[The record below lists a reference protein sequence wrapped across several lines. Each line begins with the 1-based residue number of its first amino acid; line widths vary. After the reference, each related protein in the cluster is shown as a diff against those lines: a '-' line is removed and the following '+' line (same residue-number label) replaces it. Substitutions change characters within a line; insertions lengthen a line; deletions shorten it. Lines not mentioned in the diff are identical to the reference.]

1 MRGSAILGAV
11 RVRSLCLALALLG
24 CSTHAGRPVQHA
36 PSRPPAPS
44 IPGAP
49 PLVELVDE
57 KELRIPLDDQHGFAL
72 ATLTTGRELIARRD
86 AFVGSMSKLDRQL
99 RTAKKGEIS
108 DEELLAHF
116 AAQVRPFRPE
126 HVERIKAAA
135 HAISEGLAREHV
147 SLDLKSDVP
156 IVLTTGREEAGDRV
170 GVAYTREGV
179 IYLNERALDEVP
191 TYLLSHELFHVYSYH
206 HPEARERLYE
216 AIGFK
221 RLPARITWPESVEA
235 RRVTNPDSPFA
246 EHAIKVRYQGR
257 DVLAAYVCLVDA
269 PGGEAADL
277 FDQVATYYALL
288 EPEGAR
294 ETAPADDVEL
304 ANYQLFEGFFEQV
317 GRNTGYLAGPEEIL
331 ADNFE
336 LLLEH
341 PERARTPELL
351 ARFREV
357 MAAR

>member
-1 MRGSAILGAV
+1 V

-24 CSTHAGRPVQHA
+24 CSSHAAKPVQHA
-36 PSRPPAPS
+36 RSRAPAPA

-57 KELRIPLDDQHGFAL
+57 AELRVPLGEHAGFAL
-72 ATLTTGRELIARRD
+72 ATLETGRALIARRD
-86 AFVGSMSKLDRQL
+86 AFVASMSKLDRQL
-99 RTAKKGEIS
+99 RTGKQGEVS
-108 DEELLAHF
+108 DEELLTHF

-126 HVERIKAAA
+126 HVERFKKAAQ
-135 HAISEGLAREHV
+135 AIAVGLAREHV
-147 SLDLKSDVP
+147 SLGLKDDVP
-156 IVLTTGREEAGDRV
+156 VVLTSGREEAGERV

-179 IYLNERALDEVP
+179 IYLNERALEEVP
-191 TYLLSHELFHVYSYH
+191 TYLLSHELFHVYSFH

-221 RLPARITWPESVEA
+221 RLPARITWPRSVEE
-235 RRVTNPDSPFA
+235 RRVTNPDSPYA
-246 EHAIKVRYQGR
+246 EHAIRVRYEGK
-257 DVLAAYVCLVDA
+257 DVLAAYVCLIDQ
-269 PGGEAADL
+269 PGTEADL
-277 FDQVATYYALL
+277 FDQVSTYYALL
-288 EPEGAR
+288 DPQTAK
-294 ETAPADDVEL
+294 ETQPADDVVL

-331 ADNFE
+331 ADNFQ